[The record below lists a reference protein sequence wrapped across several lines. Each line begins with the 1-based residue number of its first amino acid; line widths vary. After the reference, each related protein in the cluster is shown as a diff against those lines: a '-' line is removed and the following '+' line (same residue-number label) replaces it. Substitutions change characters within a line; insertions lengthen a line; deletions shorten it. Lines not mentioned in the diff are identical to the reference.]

1 MENQRNGILA
11 AGNWI
16 IDHVKII
23 DQYPAQESLAIIQS
37 ETSSNGGGPY
47 NLLKDLAK
55 MGAPFPLEGIGLLG
69 DDIEGHLILDD
80 CQKSGIDSSQLQM
93 TPEAPTSYTDV
104 MTVQTTGKRTFF
116 HQRGANALLEETHF
130 NLEASDARIFYLG
143 YVMLLDKLDVPDAK
157 GRTGASKLLE
167 KAVCLGFK
175 TAADVVS
182 ENSDRFKKVV
192 LPVLP
197 WVDYLIVNE
206 FEAGKISGV
215 PTFANGKIDRNGIR
229 EAARKILEYGVREW
243 VVIHF
248 PEGAFAMNASR
259 ETFSL
264 GSVRVPG
271 EKIQGTAGAGD
282 AFAAGF
288 LFGMHENLGIEE
300 SLRLGVSVAAVSL
313 FHSTCSKSI
322 LPVKTCLEIGEKFG
336 FREPVL

>member
-1 MENQRNGILA
+1 MKNQRNGILA
-11 AGNWI
+11 AGNWL

-23 DQYPAQESLAIIQS
+23 DRYPEEESLAIIQS
-37 ETSSNGGGPY
+37 QTSSNGGGPY

-69 DDIEGHLILDD
+69 EDAEGRLILED
-80 CQKSGIDSSQLQM
+80 CRKSGIDSSQLRLI
-93 TPEAPTSYTDV
+93 PSAHTSYTDV

-116 HQRGANALLEETHF
+116 HQRGTNAFLSEAHF
-130 NLEASDARIFYLG
+130 NLKDSNARIFYLG
-143 YVMLLDKLDVPDAK
+143 YVMLLDKLDVPDSE
-157 GRTGASKLLE
+157 GRTGASRLLE
-167 KAVCLGFK
+167 KAVRLGFK
-175 TAADVVS
+175 TSVDVVS
-182 ENSDRFKKVV
+182 ENSNRFKKVV

-215 PTFANGKIDRNGIR
+215 PTFVNGKIDGKRIQ
-229 EAARKILEYGVREW
+229 EAARKILGQGVREW

-248 PEGAFAMNASR
+248 PEGVFAMNASG

-264 GSVRVPG
+264 GSVRVPP

-288 LFGMHENLGIEE
+288 LFGMHENWDIKE
-300 SLRLGVSVAAVSL
+300 SLRLGVSLAAVSL
-313 FHSTCSKSI
+313 FHSTCSGSI
-322 LPVKTCLEIGEKFG
+322 LPVKACLKIGEEFG
-336 FREPVL
+336 FRELAL